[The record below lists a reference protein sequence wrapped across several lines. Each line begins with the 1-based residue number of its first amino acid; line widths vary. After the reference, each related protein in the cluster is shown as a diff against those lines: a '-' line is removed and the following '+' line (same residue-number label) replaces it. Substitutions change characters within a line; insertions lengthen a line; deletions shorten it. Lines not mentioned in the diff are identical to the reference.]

1 MLIETSRNAFENLR
15 RDQPFMPN
23 QTQRFVLLDRDGVI
37 NRRIVGGY
45 VTSWG
50 EFEFLPGALDG
61 LRMLAENGYAA
72 LVISNQACVGKKLL
86 NVAQLETIT
95 QRFLTEVA
103 LAGGNIRQVY
113 YCVHEESDRCSCR
126 KPQPGAILR
135 AQLDYAFDPQCTYFV
150 GDAATDLQAAASA
163 GCPGILVRRDAFLE
177 SPLSRQSGPLVASNL
192 YEAVIMII
200 AGRALNDTWS
210 EAAPAST
217 MPCALIH

>member
-1 MLIETSRNAFENLR
+1 MNLTSSEGTNH
-15 RDQPFMPN
+15 FMPN
-23 QTQRFVLLDRDGVI
+23 QPQRYVLLDRDGVI
-37 NRRIVGGY
+37 NRRIAGGY

-50 EFEFLPGALDG
+50 QFEFLPGSLEG

-86 NVAQLETIT
+86 NVSQLETIT

-113 YCVHEESDRCSCR
+113 YCVHEESERCSCR

-135 AQLDYAFDPQCTYFV
+135 AQLDYAFEPQSTYFV
-150 GDAATDLQAAASA
+150 GDAAADLQAATSA

-177 SPLSRQSGPLVASNL
+177 PPSMAKTGPLVASNL
-192 YEAVIMII
+192 YEAAIMIV
-200 AGRALNDTWS
+200 AGQALTDPWS
-210 EAAPAST
+210 ETVARPEST